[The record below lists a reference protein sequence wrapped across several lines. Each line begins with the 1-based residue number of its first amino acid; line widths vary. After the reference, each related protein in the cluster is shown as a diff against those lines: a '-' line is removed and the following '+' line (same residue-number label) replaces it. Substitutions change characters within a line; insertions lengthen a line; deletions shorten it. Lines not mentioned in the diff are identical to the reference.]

1 MENVKFKGLGWTKL
15 QKAMQTLDNSI
26 PDYVFDD
33 EDGEELAENISDVYD
48 AISELRANYSKFNL
62 VDK

>member
-48 AISELRANYSKFNL
+48 AISELRANYSRYDL
-62 VDK
+62 I

>member
-1 MENVKFKGLGWTKL
+1 MENVKFRGLGWTKL
-15 QKAMQTLDNSI
+15 KKAMVTLDNSI

>member
-1 MENVKFKGLGWTKL
+1 MENVKFRGLGWTKL
-15 QKAMQTLDNSI
+15 KEAMVTLDNSI

-33 EDGEELAENISDVYD
+33 EDGEELAKSISDVWD
-48 AISELRANYSKFNL
+48 AIDDLRANYSKFNL

>member
-33 EDGEELAENISDVYD
+33 EDGEELAESISDVYD
-48 AISELRANYSKFNL
+48 AIAELRANYSKFNL

>member
-1 MENVKFKGLGWTKL
+1 MENVKFRGLGWTKL

>member
-1 MENVKFKGLGWTKL
+1 MENVKFRGLGWTKL

-33 EDGEELAENISDVYD
+33 EDGEELAKRISDVYD
-48 AISELRANYSKFNL
+48 AIAELRANYSKFNL

>member
-1 MENVKFKGLGWTKL
+1 MENVKFRGLGWTKL

-33 EDGEELAENISDVYD
+33 EDGEELAESISDVYD
-48 AISELRANYSKFNL
+48 AIAELRANYSKFNL